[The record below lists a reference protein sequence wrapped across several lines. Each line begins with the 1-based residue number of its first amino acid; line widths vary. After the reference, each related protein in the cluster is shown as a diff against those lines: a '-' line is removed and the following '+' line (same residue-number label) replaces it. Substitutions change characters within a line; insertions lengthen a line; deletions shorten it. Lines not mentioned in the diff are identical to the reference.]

1 MHLAYKKIRYNIF
14 GSAATAVGSLACGW
28 FVQYLL
34 AQSGWNKIRAFRAVF
49 WVYACLGLVKF
60 LLALC
65 LSDKCEVLKKK
76 DLNEP
81 RATPE
86 TEPLLQDSR
95 PEAEI
100 SRPEGL
106 QPGKKKKKSAFAE
119 LTKHTWAIL
128 FKLLPLFAVDSFASG
143 LVPL

>member
-1 MHLAYKKIRYNIF
+1 LHLTNKKIRYNIF
-14 GSAATAVGSLACGW
+14 GSAATAFGSLVCGW

-34 AQSGWNKIRAFRAVF
+34 AQPGWDKISAFRAVF
-49 WVYACLGLVKF
+49 WAYACFGLLKF

-65 LSDKCEVLKKK
+65 LSDKCEVIKKK
-76 DLNEP
+76 ELDES
-81 RATPE
+81 RAPAE

-95 PEAEI
+95 PGAET
-100 SRPEGL
+100 SQPERL
-106 QPGKKKKKSAFAE
+106 PKKKKRKSAFAE